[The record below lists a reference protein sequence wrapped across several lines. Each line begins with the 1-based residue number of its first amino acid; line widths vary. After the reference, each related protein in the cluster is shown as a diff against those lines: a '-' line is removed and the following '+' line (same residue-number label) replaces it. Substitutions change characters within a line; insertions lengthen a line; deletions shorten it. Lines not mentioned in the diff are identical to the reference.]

1 MTDVVRD
8 ATDPAINADI
18 DQAIEASIQY
28 FARRP
33 REELDGRIA
42 ELQDEWD
49 IERWLET
56 NAAALSLAG
65 LTLGIL
71 GRRVWLGLPV
81 IVSSFLL
88 QHALKGWCPPVPLFR
103 RMGARTRQEIDREL
117 YALKVLRGD
126 FAHLI
131 RRAEANDAA
140 PGVAAPVDAAS
151 TALGAVPT

>member
-8 ATDPAINADI
+8 ATDPAINEDI
-18 DQAIEASIQY
+18 DHSIEASVRY
-28 FARRP
+28 FAQRP

-81 IVSSFLL
+81 VVSSFLL

-103 RMGARTRQEIDREL
+103 RMGARTRQEIDREM

-126 FAHLI
+126 FAHLM
-131 RRAEANDAA
+131 RRAEANDEIPALAVQADRPLAA
-140 PGVAAPVDAAS
+140 RRPGPD
-151 TALGAVPT
+151 